1 MDEKTV
7 NNNIQAEVNA
17 VRANYRKS
25 FEFPRENFAV
35 LSALAIVGGIAL
47 STFFLFSYLSL
58 FSWRLIWFVQ
68 YVDVLSFGIVA
79 VGIIGGA
86 VLALNP
92 YFYMWFNTKRM
103 EPRSRKRY
111 TIGLAVV
118 VLLLLGLEIW
128 GSVRQHEGY
137 FHIVSGVLLAGGVV
151 MMIFAG
157 LSHLQAR
164 TWPNSIQAVS
174 LVFLVVILTFGLGK
188 WMADLVLDTTVFDLN
203 ITIKDQ
209 VINDAKLVIVL
220 SRYTVLLKDNELH
233 VVPTADIS
241 EFHSAHKLMIVP

>member
-1 MDEKTV
+1 MDEKTDNRKV
-7 NNNIQAEVNA
+7 QAEGDA
-17 VRANYRKS
+17 IRTNYRKS
-25 FEFPRENFAV
+25 FEFLRENFAV
-35 LSALAIVGGIAL
+35 LSALAIVAGIAL
-47 STFFLFSYLSL
+47 STFFLFSYLSS

-86 VLALNP
+86 ILALNP

-103 EPRSRKRY
+103 EPRSRKLY
-111 TIGLAVV
+111 TIGLAVL

-137 FHIVSGVLLAGGVV
+137 FHILSGVTLAGGVV
-151 MMIFAG
+151 LMIFAG
-157 LSHLQAR
+157 LSHVQAR
-164 TWPNSIQAVS
+164 TWPNSIQAAS
-174 LVFLVVILTFGLGK
+174 LAILVVILAFGLGK

-203 ITIKDQ
+203 VTIKEQ

-220 SRYTVLLKDNELH
+220 SRYTVLLKDNELR
-233 VVPTADIS
+233 VVPTADIG